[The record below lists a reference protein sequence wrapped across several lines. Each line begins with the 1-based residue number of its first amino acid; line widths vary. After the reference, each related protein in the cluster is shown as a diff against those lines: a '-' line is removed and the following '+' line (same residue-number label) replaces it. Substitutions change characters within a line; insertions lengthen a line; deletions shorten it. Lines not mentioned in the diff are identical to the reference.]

1 MKALCLLLLAAS
13 AASAQTIAI
22 VGGTVHTVDGE
33 VIENGIVLIEDGRIQ
48 NVGRSLSIPSNARR
62 LDADGKIVTPGL
74 IDIGTSVGLIEVL
87 SLADTRDASLDNADP
102 FRPSFRVT
110 DGLNPYSIV
119 IPVTRLGGVTTVA
132 SLPSGGILA
141 GQAVVID
148 LTGRRAADMIVRE
161 PAALVG
167 AFNPA
172 AAETVGGARGALA
185 LRLREALDDA
195 RFYGENEDAFGSAA
209 LRELSISR
217 LDLEALKNA
226 MSTALPFVVRASST
240 ADIDAAMALAGE
252 YDLDLVVLGGEEAWR
267 RSGDLAAS
275 ETPVIVKAYANVP
288 VQFDRLGARFD
299 NAALLA
305 KAGVRVVLST
315 LETHNARNLRF
326 EAGQA
331 VRHGMKWEEALR
343 AVTLTPAEVMG
354 IADTH
359 GSLETGKT
367 ANVVVWSGD
376 PFEPASAAEHVFI
389 RGREIEHDSRQ
400 IRLLERYKNLD
411 GRPVQYL
418 GNPTP

>member
-62 LDADGKIVTPGL
+62 LDADGKIVIPGL
-74 IDIGTSVGLIEVL
+74 IDVGTSVGLIEVL

-119 IPVTRLGGVTTVA
+119 IPVTQLGGVTTVA

-141 GQAVVID
+141 GQAAVID

-217 LDLEALKNA
+217 RDLETSSSGAA
-226 MSTALPFVVRASST
+226 RSSTTPDRFDCSSATRTST
-240 ADIDAAMALAGE
+240 ADPCNTWEIQHPEKTGLQSPSQVLNALESHQPRTSKMASTSTGWFPGSDAMP
-252 YDLDLVVLGGEEAWR
+252 
-267 RSGDLAAS
+267 
-275 ETPVIVKAYANVP
+275 T
-288 VQFDRLGARFD
+288 
-299 NAALLA
+299 
-305 KAGVRVVLST
+305 
-315 LETHNARNLRF
+315 
-326 EAGQA
+326 
-331 VRHGMKWEEALR
+331 ALR
-343 AVTLTPAEVMG
+343 PPLPLSSPKTSTSSSLKPLT
-354 IADTH
+354 T
-359 GSLETGKT
+359 
-367 ANVVVWSGD
+367 
-376 PFEPASAAEHVFI
+376 
-389 RGREIEHDSRQ
+389 
-400 IRLLERYKNLD
+400 
-411 GRPVQYL
+411 
-418 GNPTP
+418 

>member
-1 MKALCLLLLAAS
+1 MKAFCLLRLAAS

-74 IDIGTSVGLIEVL
+74 IDVGTSVGLIEVL

-141 GQAVVID
+141 GQAAFID
-148 LTGRRAADMIVRE
+148 LTGRRAADMIAHE

-299 NAALLA
+299 NAAPPRKGRCTRRAL
-305 KAGVRVVLST
+305 
-315 LETHNARNLRF
+315 HARN
-326 EAGQA
+326 AQC
-331 VRHGMKWEEALR
+331 KK
-343 AVTLTPAEVMG
+343 
-354 IADTH
+354 
-359 GSLETGKT
+359 S
-367 ANVVVWSGD
+367 
-376 PFEPASAAEHVFI
+376 PF
-389 RGREIEHDSRQ
+389 RGRA
-400 IRLLERYKNLD
+400 
-411 GRPVQYL
+411 GRPPRDESGRRRFAL
-418 GNPTP
+418 

>member
-1 MKALCLLLLAAS
+1 MLLRFAC
-13 AASAQTIAI
+13 
-22 VGGTVHTVDGE
+22 VK
-33 VIENGIVLIEDGRIQ
+33 
-48 NVGRSLSIPSNARR
+48 LS
-62 LDADGKIVTPGL
+62 
-74 IDIGTSVGLIEVL
+74 
-87 SLADTRDASLDNADP
+87 
-102 FRPSFRVT
+102 
-110 DGLNPYSIV
+110 
-119 IPVTRLGGVTTVA
+119 
-132 SLPSGGILA
+132 
-141 GQAVVID
+141 
-148 LTGRRAADMIVRE
+148 
-161 PAALVG
+161 
-167 AFNPA
+167 
-172 AAETVGGARGALA
+172 
-185 LRLREALDDA
+185 DDA

-226 MSTALPFVVRASST
+226 MSTALPFVVRASSA

-343 AVTLTPAEVMG
+343 AVTLTLRKSWASRTRTGHSRRARRRTSSCGQAIPSSPPPRRSTSSSGAARSSTTPDRFDCSSATRTSTADPCNTWETQHPEKTGLESPSQDLNALESHQPRTSKMASTSMG
-354 IADTH
+354 WFP
-359 GSLETGKT
+359 GSDAMPTALRPPLPLSSPKT
-367 ANVVVWSGD
+367 STSSSLK
-376 PFEPASAAEHVFI
+376 P
-389 RGREIEHDSRQ
+389 
-400 IRLLERYKNLD
+400 L
-411 GRPVQYL
+411 
-418 GNPTP
+418 TT